1 MQELAGLDLPQIDLF
16 DPAFSEDPHAVYA
29 KARQSSW
36 LAKYQFGYILLDQSS
51 MKDFLSDGVRVRE
64 PYRDIVAAWHAEGT
78 PFERFTSN
86 QLVALDGI
94 EHKRIRDLV
103 APAFTPRA
111 ANAHRQ
117 LMRETI
123 ERAIDEVLPE
133 GYCDFTTVSATY
145 PITVM
150 CRLIGVSVDDIPMF
164 AKWLEPQESAF
175 GQDPAALPIL
185 NDALVHL
192 LAYVERVVGQRKAPG
207 VHPRDILQSLV
218 DISNEGDR
226 LNNEEL
232 ILLVA
237 LLLAAGYDTTKNQL
251 NLLMKLLVD
260 RPDERR
266 RLADDPA
273 RAKPFIEES
282 LRFLNVIGSLHR
294 VTNVEITYRDV
305 SIPANTF
312 FSIPITFHGR
322 DPEVYDSP
330 NDFDADRPPS
340 RHFAFG
346 QGMHICLGQFL
357 ARALLEEG
365 LPILVRRLKN
375 PRLAGPIKYR
385 SPMGIW
391 GYTSLPI
398 AFEPG
403 PVDHGVTGQL
413 A

>member
-1 MQELAGLDLPQIDLF
+1 MVELASLDLPQIDLF
-16 DPAFSEDPHAVYA
+16 DPVFSENPHAVYA
-29 KARQSSW
+29 RARERSW
-36 LAKYQFGYILLDQSS
+36 LAKYQFGYILLDQAS
-51 MKDFLSDGVRVRE
+51 MKDFISDGVRFRE
-64 PYRDIVAAWHAEGT
+64 PNRDIVAAWHAEGT

-86 QLVALDGI
+86 QLVALDGV

-123 ERAIDEVLPE
+123 EGALDEVLPK
-133 GYCDFTTVSATY
+133 GQCDFTTVSAKY

-150 CRLIGVSVDDIPMF
+150 CKLIGVPVNDIPMF

-175 GQDPAALPIL
+175 GQDSAALPLL
-185 NDALVHL
+185 NDALTHL
-192 LAYVERVVGQRKAPG
+192 LAYVERIVEQRRALG
-207 VHPRDILQSLV
+207 HHPQDLLQSLV
-218 DISNEGDR
+218 DISNEEDR
-226 LNNEEL
+226 LSKEEL
-232 ILLVA
+232 VLLVA
-237 LLLAAGYDTTKNQL
+237 LLLGAGYDTTKNQL
-251 NLLMKLLVD
+251 NLLMKLLID

-266 RLADDPA
+266 RLAEDPA
-273 RAKPFIEES
+273 RTKPIIEES
-282 LRFLNVIGSLHR
+282 LRFLNVIGCLHR

-305 SIPANTF
+305 LIPANTF

-322 DPEVYDSP
+322 DPAVYNNP
-330 NDFDADRPPS
+330 NTFDADRSPS

-398 AFEPG
+398 AFEPE
-403 PVDHGVTGQL
+403 Q
-413 A
+413 AC